1 MSEPLKEYKC
11 GLIAI
16 VGRPNVGKSTL
27 LNRIVGQ
34 KISITSKKAQTTRH
48 RVMGIHTTEAA
59 QFVFV
64 DTPGFQTR
72 HASVMNRAMNKR
84 VRETLSDTDV
94 VMMLVEAGRLTRED
108 RQVMALLPKDRPLIL
123 VVNKIDHAKDR
134 AALMTYL
141 QEVAAA
147 HAFTEI
153 VPVSAKQGSNLDELL
168 KTLEAH
174 LPENPP
180 LFGEEDVT
188 DQSERQLAAEL
199 IREKVFRLCGEEI
212 PYAVA
217 VTIDKFEEVGNLR
230 RIFATI
236 LVDRDSHKAIV
247 IGKGGE
253 KLKTISTQARQ
264 DMERA
269 FDSKVYLE
277 VWVKVKGGW
286 ADDVRVLKS
295 LGLD

>member
-1 MSEPLKEYKC
+1 MSEFKC

-27 LNRIVGQ
+27 LNRLVGQ
-34 KISITSKKAQTTRH
+34 KVSITSRKAQTTRH
-48 RVMGIHTTEAA
+48 RVMGIHTTDEA

-72 HASVMNRAMNKR
+72 YTGTMNRAMNKR
-84 VRETLSDTDV
+84 VRETLSDTDL
-94 VMMLVEAGRLTRED
+94 VMMLVEAGRLKNED
-108 RQVMALLPKDRPLIL
+108 RQVMELLPKDRPLIL
-123 VVNKIDHAKDR
+123 VVNKIDQVKDR
-134 AALMTYL
+134 AELMAYL
-141 QEVAAA
+141 QEVTAA

-153 VPVSAKQGSNLDELL
+153 VPVSAKQGNNLDELL
-168 KTLEAH
+168 KTLQTH
-174 LPENPP
+174 LPENAP
-180 LFGEEDVT
+180 LFEADDVT
-188 DQSERQLAAEL
+188 DQTERQLAAEL

-212 PYAVA
+212 PYGVAVA
-217 VTIDKFEEVGNLR
+217 IDKFEEEGNLR

-236 LVDRDSHKAIV
+236 LVDRDTHKPII

-253 KLKTISTQARQ
+253 KLKAISTQARL

-286 ADDVRVLKS
+286 ADDVRMLRS

>member
-1 MSEPLKEYKC
+1 MSEFKC

-34 KISITSKKAQTTRH
+34 KVSITSRKAQTTRH
-48 RVMGIHTTEAA
+48 RVMGIHTTDEA

-72 HASVMNRAMNKR
+72 YTGTMNRAMNKR

-94 VMMLVEAGRLTRED
+94 VMMLVEAGRLKNED
-108 RQVMALLPKDRPLIL
+108 RQVMELLPKDRPLIL
-123 VVNKIDHAKDR
+123 VVNKIDQVKDR
-134 AALMTYL
+134 AELMAYL
-141 QEVAAA
+141 QEVTAA

-153 VPVSAKQGSNLDELL
+153 VPVSAKQGNNLEELL
-168 KTLEAH
+168 KTLQTH
-174 LPENPP
+174 LPENAP
-180 LFGEEDVT
+180 LYDADDVT
-188 DQSERQLAAEL
+188 DQTERQLAAEL

-212 PYAVA
+212 PYGVAVA
-217 VTIDKFEEVGNLR
+217 IDKFEEEGNLR

-236 LVDRDSHKAIV
+236 LVDRDSHKPII

-253 KLKTISTQARQ
+253 KLKVISTQARL

-286 ADDVRVLKS
+286 ADDVRMLRS

>member
-1 MSEPLKEYKC
+1 MSEFKC

-34 KISITSKKAQTTRH
+34 KISITSRKAQTTRH
-48 RVMGIHTTEAA
+48 SVMGIHTTDEA

-72 HASVMNRAMNKR
+72 HGSAMNRAMNKR

-108 RQVMALLPKDRPLIL
+108 RQVMALLPRDRPLIL
-123 VVNKIDHAKDR
+123 AVNKIDYARDR
-134 AALMTYL
+134 AALMAYL

-168 KTLEAH
+168 KTLQAH

-180 LFGEEDVT
+180 LFDEDDVT
-188 DQSERQLAAEL
+188 DQTERQLAAEL

-217 VTIDKFEEVGNLR
+217 VTIDKFEEEGNLR

-236 LVDRDSHKAIV
+236 LVDRDGHKAIV

-253 KLKTISTQARQ
+253 KLKTISTQARL

-269 FDSKVYLE
+269 FDGKVYLE

-286 ADDVRVLKS
+286 ADDVRMLKS
-295 LGLD
+295 LGID

>member
-1 MSEPLKEYKC
+1 MSEASHFKC
-11 GLIAI
+11 GLVAI

-27 LNRIVGQ
+27 LNKLVGQ

-48 RVMGIHTTEAA
+48 RVMGIRTSEAA

-72 HASVMNRAMNKR
+72 HSSTLNRAMNKR
-84 VRETLSDTDV
+84 VRETLLDTDV
-94 VMMLVEAGRLTRED
+94 VMLLVEAGRLTRED
-108 RQVMALLPKDRPLIL
+108 RQVMDLLPEARPVIL
-123 VVNKIDHAKDR
+123 AVNKIDYAKDK
-134 AALMTYL
+134 AAFMAWL
-141 QEVAAA
+141 QEVSAVR
-147 HAFTEI
+147 AFTEI
-153 VPVSAKQGSNLDELL
+153 VPVSAKHAQNLDTLL
-168 KTLEAH
+168 KVLQSH
-174 LPENPP
+174 LPENAP
-180 LFGEEDVT
+180 LFDEDDVT
-188 DQSERQLAAEL
+188 DQTERQLAAEL

-217 VTIDKFEEVGNLR
+217 VQIDKFEEEDKLR

-247 IGKGGE
+247 IGRGGE
-253 KLKTISTQARQ
+253 KLKTISTQARL

-269 FDSKVYLE
+269 FGSRVYLE

-286 ADDVRVLKS
+286 ADDVRMLKS

>member
-1 MSEPLKEYKC
+1 
-11 GLIAI
+11 
-16 VGRPNVGKSTL
+16 
-27 LNRIVGQ
+27 
-34 KISITSKKAQTTRH
+34 
-48 RVMGIHTTEAA
+48 
-59 QFVFV
+59 
-64 DTPGFQTR
+64 
-72 HASVMNRAMNKR
+72 MNKR

-108 RQVMALLPKDRPLIL
+108 RQVMELLPKDRPLIL
-123 VVNKIDHAKDR
+123 VVNKIDYAKDR
-134 AALMTYL
+134 AALMSYL

-147 HAFTEI
+147 HAFTEV

-168 KTLEAH
+168 KTLQTH

-180 LFGEEDVT
+180 LFDEDDVT
-188 DQSERQLAAEL
+188 DQTERQLAAEL

-217 VTIDKFEEVGNLR
+217 VTIDKFEEEGNLR

-236 LVDRDSHKAIV
+236 LVDRDSHKPII

-253 KLKTISTQARQ
+253 KLKTISTQARL

-286 ADDVRVLKS
+286 ADDVRMLKS
-295 LGLD
+295 LGID